1 MPRLGH
7 SPELDGL
14 RGVAVLLVVAY
25 HALANRIGTLS
36 SGLDL
41 FFVLSGFLITTLLL
55 EEHETT
61 GTVRVADFFRR
72 RALRLL
78 PALYVYLAVNLA
90 MAAGGS
96 LGVPTLEGVWDL
108 RTVAAESVAAVAYV
122 YPVVLAL
129 WDQPSLLRMPH
140 LHSLAQEEWFYAFW
154 APVMAR
160 TLRRGRLHRT
170 VRITLVVLGLLT
182 LARVAMVFL
191 GDPGLVGPLRPDM
204 MFVGAMAAVG
214 RRAWLAR
221 PAAQVE
227 RSRPWLAA
235 VGWLGTAGFVAAN
248 AGGWLDGD
256 RITIAAVTGTR
267 LFAVFPL
274 VAILVTPPTDV
285 VRRVLR
291 VRPLQWYG
299 RLSYGVYLW
308 HITVLI
314 WANGGAELIE
324 GTEKI
329 EMNRP
334 GWVFVAAALG
344 GGSLAA
350 WASHRLVERRFVAV
364 ARRYRPV
371 PPPGPSDPVEGAV
384 RPT

>member
-1 MPRLGH
+1 MTRRPVDRLGH

-25 HALANRIGTLS
+25 HALANRVGTLS

-55 EEHETT
+55 EEHEAT
-61 GTVRVADFFRR
+61 GGVRVADFFRR

-78 PALYVYLAVNLA
+78 PALYVYLLVNIA
-90 MAAGGS
+90 MAVAGE
-96 LGVPTLEGVWDL
+96 LGAPSLEGVWDL
-108 RTVAAESVAAVAYV
+108 RTVAVEAGAAVAYV
-122 YPVVLAL
+122 YPAVLAL
-129 WDQPSLLRMPH
+129 WDQPSQLRMPH

-160 TLRRGRLHRT
+160 ALRRDRLGRVVRVT
-170 VRITLVVLGLLT
+170 VAVLALLSV
-182 LARVAMVFL
+182 ARVLMVL
-191 GDPGLVGPLRPDM
+191 AGDPGLVGPLRPDM
-204 MFVGAMAAVG
+204 MFLGAMVAVARRWWLSQPDEVVDRQRRPVAAI
-214 RRAWLAR
+214 
-221 PAAQVE
+221 
-227 RSRPWLAA
+227 
-235 VGWLGTAGFVAAN
+235 GWLGTIGFVATN

-267 LFAVFPL
+267 LTAVFPL
-274 VAILVTPPTDV
+274 VAVIATAASDPL
-285 VRRVLR
+285 RRALR
-291 VRPLQWYG
+291 ARPLQWYG

-324 GTEKI
+324 GTERI
-329 EMNRP
+329 QMNRP

-350 WASHRLVERRFVAV
+350 WVSYRLVERRFVVV
-364 ARRYRPV
+364 ARRYRP
-371 PPPGPSDPVEGAV
+371 SL
-384 RPT
+384 